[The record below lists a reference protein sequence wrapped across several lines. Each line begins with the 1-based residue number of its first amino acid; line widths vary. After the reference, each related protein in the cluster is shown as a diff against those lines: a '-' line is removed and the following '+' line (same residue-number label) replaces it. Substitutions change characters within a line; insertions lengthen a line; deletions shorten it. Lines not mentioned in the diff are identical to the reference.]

1 MNPVILKLLV
11 SEPLML
17 FNIIDGPKELLSY
30 VGFICSY
37 VPYDKGKQKN
47 LKYLLI
53 HLKITNHYIT

>member
-17 FNIIDGPKELLSY
+17 FNIIDGPKELLFY

-37 VPYDKGKQKN
+37 IPYDKGKQKN
-47 LKYLLI
+47 LKYLFI
-53 HLKITNHYIT
+53 